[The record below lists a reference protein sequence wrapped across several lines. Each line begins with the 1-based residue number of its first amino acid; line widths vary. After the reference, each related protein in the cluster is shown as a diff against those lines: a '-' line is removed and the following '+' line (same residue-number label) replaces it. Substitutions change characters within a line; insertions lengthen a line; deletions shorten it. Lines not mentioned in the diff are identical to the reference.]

1 MTTNLLC
8 VPKICIDKNCLTD
21 VEPEMIW
28 TLDHEYTGQITKRAA
43 NFLTFLDN
51 NMDKFNCLGS
61 HSFAE
66 TYRSDEQEDLL
77 SVCTTT
83 RPSSSPMWTN
93 TPAFLMSCLLIPWDL
108 MLEQETTERYYDQ
121 PPNSFIS
128 LLSPNYLT

>member
-1 MTTNLLC
+1 MLWHLKMTTILLC
-8 VPKICIDKNCLTD
+8 VPKIYIDKNCLTD

-28 TLDHEYTGQITKRAA
+28 TLDHEYTGQITKCAA

-77 SVCTTT
+77 SVVPMTTVHNNQAFIK
-83 RPSSSPMWTN
+83 PNVDKHACFSHVMSP
-93 TPAFLMSCLLIPWDL
+93 
-108 MLEQETTERYYDQ
+108 Y
-121 PPNSFIS
+121 S
-128 LLSPNYLT
+128 LGPDVGARDKEIFNYIG